1 MHSYPTLKSLD
12 LPIVDN
18 YLRFLMPSVG
28 LGVLL
33 TSGSMLTHAGSS
45 QQALEEVVITAQ
57 KREQSLQDVPIAIT
71 AFDAESMRAN
81 AIVGLSEIA
90 ERTPGFVMTSVN
102 PAEANLYIRGI
113 GTEGLNSNAAGDG
126 SVVMFVDG
134 VYVGRAGGSNMDLFD
149 LERVEVLRG
158 PQGTLFGKNAVGGLV
173 HLVTAKP
180 TEDLQARLQTTI
192 GNLNRTDI
200 RGMVSGPISD
210 NFFGKLA
217 YSSRTRDGFISN
229 ETTGNKVYDE
239 NSQSVRAA
247 LRYVPDGY
255 DLEVTISADLA
266 QQREA
271 GRPRTNLCDTSNAGG
286 AHCVGINPDEFVV
299 NSVTDGHLDRDV
311 SGVTAEINWG
321 TSFGTITSISAYR
334 QAEVDFEDA
343 FFSNPVTSSTIE
355 SINRNVEESSQFT
368 EELRLASTAFDNRL
382 DWVVGLY
389 YLTEDVSRNEMLD
402 QHFGALA
409 PFLVG
414 EVSFP
419 QGVTTTSYAIFA
431 QGSYEIVED
440 LTLTVGARQ
449 TWEKK
454 EVELGA
460 VLLSGSNPP
469 PFTTPYNVNAEES
482 WGEFTPKF
490 VLDYAARDNLM
501 LYASAARGFKSG
513 GFQGTASTP
522 ESAVV
527 PYDPETAWS
536 YELGAKTQWFDN
548 RLRVNAAAFYT
559 DHEDLQLTEL
569 IPACC
574 VVVGNAANAEIKGVE
589 LEFQVVPTE
598 GLDISGSYSYLDAK
612 FADFASGATVDNS
625 GNTLPRSPQNKLNLA
640 VLYQWPLATLGTA
653 SVRVDWSYQDEM
665 FFEASNTPNEVQDSY
680 DTLNARVALKGA
692 GENWELALWGKNLGD
707 ELIKSHI
714 VAFPLYGQELVMYQP
729 PRTWGLSVSWKLN

>member
-1 MHSYPTLKSLD
+1 MHNYPTPKYVAQ
-12 LPIVDN
+12 PNVDK
-18 YLRFLMPSVG
+18 YERLLMPTFAA
-28 LGVLL
+28 GVLL
-33 TSGSMLTHAGSS
+33 ASTSVLVHAESS
-45 QQALEEVVITAQ
+45 YQALEEVVVTAQ

-71 AFDAESMRAN
+71 AFDAESMRSN
-81 AIVGLSEIA
+81 AIVGLAEIA

-134 VYVGRAGGSNMDLFD
+134 VYVGRAGGANMDMFD

-180 TEDLQARLQTTI
+180 SEDLQTRLQATI

-200 RGMVSGPISD
+200 RGMVSGPIRD
-210 NFFGKLA
+210 NFFGKVA
-217 YSSRTRDGFISN
+217 YSSRTRDGFIRN

-247 LRYVPDGY
+247 LRYIPDGY
-255 DLEVTISADLA
+255 DLDVTVSADLA

-271 GRPRTNLCDTSNAGG
+271 GRPRTNLCDTANAGG
-286 AHCVGINPDEFVV
+286 THCVGINPDEFVV

-311 SGVTAEINWG
+311 SGVAAEINWG
-321 TSFGTITSISAYR
+321 TSLGTLTSISAYR

-343 FFSNPVTSSTIE
+343 FFSNPITSSTIE
-355 SINRNVEESSQFT
+355 SINRNVEESSQLT
-368 EELRLASTAFDNRL
+368 EELRLASTALEDKL

-389 YLTEDVSRNEMLD
+389 YLTEDVKRNEMLD
-402 QHFGALA
+402 QRFGALA

-414 EVSFP
+414 RVSFP
-419 QGVTTTSYAIFA
+419 QDVTTTSYAVFA
-431 QGSYEIVED
+431 QASYEIVND
-440 LTLTVGARQ
+440 LTLTIGARQ

-454 EVELGA
+454 DVELGA
-460 VLLSGSNPP
+460 VLLSGANPP
-469 PFTTPYNVNAEES
+469 PFTAPYNVNAEES
-482 WGEFTPKF
+482 WSEFTPKF
-490 VLDYAARDNLM
+490 SIDYAANDDLM
-501 LYASAARGFKSG
+501 IYASAARGFKSG

-536 YELGAKTQWFDN
+536 YELGAKTQLFDN
-548 RLRVNAAAFYT
+548 RLRVNVAAFYT
-559 DHEDLQLTEL
+559 NHKDLQVTEL

-574 VVVGNAANAEIKGVE
+574 VVVGNAADAEIKGIE
-589 LEFQVVPTE
+589 LEFQVVPAE

-625 GNTLPRSPQNKLNLA
+625 GNTLPRSPENKLNLA
-640 VLYQWPLATLGTA
+640 VQYQWPLAKLGTA
-653 SVRVDWSYQDEM
+653 SARVDWSYQDEM
-665 FFEASNTPNEVQDSY
+665 FFEASNTPNEVQGSY
-680 DTLNARVALKGA
+680 DTLNARVAIKGP